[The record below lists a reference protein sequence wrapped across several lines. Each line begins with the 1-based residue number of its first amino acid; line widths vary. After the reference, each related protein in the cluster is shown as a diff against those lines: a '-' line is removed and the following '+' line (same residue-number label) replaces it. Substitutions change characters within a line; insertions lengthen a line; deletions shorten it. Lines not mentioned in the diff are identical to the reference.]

1 MILGV
6 DVGSTTT
13 KMVVMDNNKIVDY
26 KIENFGVSL
35 NEEELLKEVNKF
47 KAKYNVKKVVATGY
61 GRHKVEFADKVV
73 PEVIALGRGANYF
86 FKEADGVIDI
96 GGQDSKV
103 IKIDKDGSVKDF
115 ILSDKCAA
123 GTGKFLE
130 KVLEILKIDIDNINK
145 YKSKN
150 VAKISSMCAVF
161 AESEIISL
169 LAKNV
174 PKEEILMGVYESICN
189 RIVPMVKK
197 LKINNIVFSGGVA
210 KNKVLAEL
218 LEEKLDRHLLI
229 PEEPQIV
236 CCVGAILEAK
246 KGIR

>member
-13 KMVVMDNNKIVDY
+13 KMVVMEDDKIVDY
-26 KIENFGVSL
+26 KIKNVGVAIDEGDIL
-35 NEEELLKEVNKF
+35 KMIEEFKNK
-47 KAKYNVKKVVATGY
+47 YDIDKVVATGY
-61 GRHKVEFADKVV
+61 GRHKISFADKVV

-86 FKEADGVIDI
+86 FKEADGIIDI

-103 IKIDKDGSVKDF
+103 IKIDNEVNVIDF

-130 KVLEILKIDIDNINK
+130 KCIEILKIEDDINK
-145 YKSKN
+145 YKSN
-150 VAKISSMCAVF
+150 NIAKISSMCAVF

-169 LAKNV
+169 LAKKI
-174 PKEEILMGVYESICN
+174 PKEDILMGIYESICN
-189 RIVPMVKK
+189 RIVPMVNR
-197 LKINNIVFSGGVA
+197 LGINNIVFSGGVA
-210 KNKVLAEL
+210 KNRVLAEVL
-218 LEEKLDRHLLI
+218 KNKLNKNILI

-246 KGIR
+246 KRGL